1 MDNLYLKYRTFF
13 ALENHRMSCDDCN
26 HDYKKR
32 GQHTTEIKKKVS
44 ERMLVKPDI
53 DIGTITF

>member
-13 ALENHRMSCDDCN
+13 ALENHRTSCDDCN
-26 HDYKKR
+26 YNYKKR
-32 GQHTTEIKKKVS
+32 GQHTKEIKKKVS
-44 ERMLVKPDI
+44 ERMLVKPNI